1 MQKLLVSVAALQ
13 FAVAAAVA
21 QPSATSAPSLSLDQ
35 QNKVSEII
43 TNKTAQPLTNINFA
57 LQRDGLIPSDVAIQ
71 RLPAEAETI
80 APQLQGYSYLTVEE
94 LVAIV
99 DTDSRRVVVVM
110 QRVRRQENTGPGN

>member
-1 MQKLLVSVAALQ
+1 MQKLLVSMVAVQ

-35 QNKVSEII
+35 QNKISEII

-57 LQRDGLIPSDVAIQ
+57 LERDGLVPSDVALQ
-71 RLPAEAETI
+71 RLPAEAEKI
-80 APQLQGYSYLTVEE
+80 APQLQGYSYLAVEE

-99 DTDSRRVVVVM
+99 DTDSRKIVIVM
-110 QRVRRQENTGPGN
+110 QRVRRPENTGSGN